1 MGDQT
6 RAWPREPVSGKLRP
20 HTRKWFGLRSYGV
33 LRASCTNNIF
43 RVRQRQGHDFNF
55 SMELPLSYTLGLVVV
70 MARFAFVAIQITVR
84 DHVGWANLPCGKP
97 PEIKGIL
104 KRRVPP

>member
-1 MGDQT
+1 
-6 RAWPREPVSGKLRP
+6 
-20 HTRKWFGLRSYGV
+20 
-33 LRASCTNNIF
+33 
-43 RVRQRQGHDFNF
+43 
-55 SMELPLSYTLGLVVV
+55 MELPLSYTLGLVVV